1 MVRMNDSTIKQIL
14 ALNTKFYQS
23 VATHFSKTR
32 QSNWKGWGR
41 VVNFFEDLPE
51 PKVLDIGCGNGR
63 FLNFLK
69 ENTSKKFEYTGID
82 NNAELLS
89 EAQSKNPECK
99 FIDVDVF
106 GNLESLKD
114 KYNFIVVFGLMHH
127 IPGKEFREKWLHDVI
142 ALLEEKGILVLTFW
156 DFKAEKV
163 LKTLP
168 DEGDYIL
175 GWDKK
180 PETERYAHK
189 FTEKE
194 LNDIST
200 NYDVELV
207 EKLEADGKDNKSNKY
222 LIFKKLA
229 R

>member
-1 MVRMNDSTIKQIL
+1 MNDSTIKQIL

-32 QSNWKGWGR
+32 QSNWKGWIR
-41 VVNFFEDLPE
+41 VVNFFEE
-51 PKVLDIGCGNGR
+51 VENPKVLDIGCGNGR

-69 ENTSKKFEYTGID
+69 ENTTTKFEYTGID
-82 NNAELLS
+82 NNAELLA
-89 EAQSKNPECK
+89 EAQSKNPDFK
-99 FIDVDVF
+99 FSNLDVF
-106 GNLESLKD
+106 ANLDSLKEN
-114 KYNFIVVFGLMHH
+114 YNFIVVFGLMHH
-127 IPGKEFREKWLHDVI
+127 IPGKEFREKWLCTVVGM
-142 ALLEEKGILVLTFW
+142 LKENGILVLTFW

-163 LKTLP
+163 LKELP

-194 LNDIST
+194 LNEIST

-207 EKLEADGKDNKSNKY
+207 EKFEADGKDNKSNKY
-222 LIFKKLA
+222 LIFKKVA